1 MNIYFLSESKENTFL
16 GGEKARKDID
26 QIFHDLKYQ
35 AIYIDNCRI
44 SRTKKEFII
53 NYMKQFS
60 NWHKI
65 QKKIKPNSL
74 LFIQYPNADYK
85 LNIKNIKKLKNKQN
99 VKVVALIHDLPSIQD
114 QSVKQEIENEL
125 LKQFDYLICHNEKMK
140 KVLMKKVG
148 IEEYKLVCLEV
159 FDYLSDKEIKR
170 RTDKNEGITVAGNL
184 SRNKTGYIY
193 KLLENGTVK
202 LNLYGPN
209 FDVKDY
215 DGYRGVMSPEKLIEE
230 IYGSYGLI
238 WDGDSLEK
246 CTGTFGEYQKINN
259 PHRVSMNLAAKMPLI
274 IWNEAAL
281 SDFVRENKVGLIV
294 NSLNDIE
301 NIISN
306 VTDEEYN
313 EMLENLEIIS
323 SRVTSGFYTRKAV
336 KAVIDKIK

>member
-26 QIFHDLKYQ
+26 EIFHDLKYQ
-35 AIYIDNCRI
+35 ALYIDNCRI

-53 NYMKQFS
+53 NYIKQFR
-60 NWHKI
+60 NWYRIRKN
-65 QKKIKPNSL
+65 IKMNSI

-85 LNIKNIKKLKNKQN
+85 LNIKNIKKLKNKKN
-99 VKVVALIHDLPSIQD
+99 VKAVALIHDLPSIQD
-114 QSVKQEIENEL
+114 QSIKKEIENEL
-125 LKQFDYLICHNEKMK
+125 LKQFDFLICHNDKMK
-140 KVLMKKVG
+140 KVIVKQTG
-148 IEEYKLVCLEV
+148 IEEHKLVCLEV
-159 FDYLSDKEIKR
+159 FDYLNDREITR
-170 RTDKNEGITVAGNL
+170 RTNKNEGITIAGNL
-184 SRNKTGYIY
+184 ARNKTGYIY
-193 KLLENGTVK
+193 KLIENGTVK

-209 FDVKDY
+209 FDIKDY
-215 DGYRGVMSPEKLIEE
+215 DGYRGILSPERLIEE

-274 IWNEAAL
+274 IWNNAAL
-281 SDFVRENKVGLIV
+281 SDFVRDNKVGLIV

-306 VTDEEYN
+306 VTDKEYN

-323 SRVTSGFYTRKAV
+323 SRVTSGFYTKKAI

>member
-26 QIFHDLKYQ
+26 QIFHDLKYH

-44 SRTKKEFII
+44 SRTKKEYII
-53 NYMKQFS
+53 NYIKQFR
-60 NWHKI
+60 NWYRIHKNI
-65 QKKIKPNSL
+65 EMNSL

-85 LNIKNIKKLKNKQN
+85 LNIKNIKKLKDKKN

-114 QSVKQEIENEL
+114 QSIKKEIENEL
-125 LKQFDYLICHNEKMK
+125 LRQFDFLICHNDKMK
-140 KVLMKKVG
+140 KVLIKKIG
-148 IEEYKLVCLEV
+148 IEKHKLVCLEV

-170 RTDKNEGITVAGNL
+170 RINKNEGITIAGNL
-184 SRNKTGYIY
+184 ARNKTGYIY
-193 KLLENGTVK
+193 KLLENGTLK

-209 FDVKDY
+209 FDIKDY
-215 DGYRGVMSPEKLIEE
+215 SGYRGVMSPEKLIEE

-238 WDGDSLEK
+238 WDGDSLER

-281 SDFVRENKVGLIV
+281 SDFVRENKVGIIV

-301 NIISN
+301 KIISN
-306 VTDEEYN
+306 VTDKEYN

-323 SRVTSGFYTRKAV
+323 SRVTSGFYTKKAV
-336 KAVIDKIK
+336 REVVDKIK